1 MYYFATV
8 LFLLVSSRAN
18 FLSYIEPLIYVFT
31 GFYLLVGIQL
41 NRFTQSDFRFFA
53 KFSIIYFVFITLRAL
68 FLTHLS
74 PLFFFYD
81 VSFYLKR
88 FLFVFVYCALLK
100 EKTVPLIVK
109 VTIHGA
115 MISIFFYIAQLIDGN
130 AVFALGAFINLPP
143 RVGNPDYTNFFFF
156 TFDSGHAI
164 RNCGFVWEPGAYG
177 CFTVMGLLM
186 HFMLNKFKFDIGAIF
201 LVLAIITTLSTTAYL
216 GLFFVFLLYYRVKGG
231 KLGPFLLFAV
241 PVIAFIAVEVP
252 FLFDKIGKTYD
263 VDQHNLDSLD
273 DLTIYYERSGE
284 GQIHLN
290 RFASATILYNIFGYK
305 LLWGISNGYQG
316 ADKVLKNVNISNGD
330 VDFLAKFGVIGYGFF
345 FYRYGRMF
353 KSFLHKNEYVLYCIL
368 IFLVLSFGEPMP
380 IFHSSLAFLFLYHY
394 TTPELLGLNE
404 EDEDEEEEEEDE
416 EEEEEDEEV
425 KPSGMALGNSH

>member
-1 MYYFATV
+1 MYYLFTV

-18 FLSYIEPLIYVFT
+18 FLSYIEPLIYIFT
-31 GFYLLVGIQL
+31 GIYLVAGIQL
-41 NRFTQSDFRFFA
+41 NRFKQSDIRFFA
-53 KFSIIYFVFITLRAL
+53 KFTIIYFAFITIRAV
-68 FLTHLS
+68 FFTHLS
-74 PLFFFYD
+74 PYFYFYD

-88 FLFVFVYCALLK
+88 ILFVFVYCAVLK
-100 EKTVPLIVK
+100 ETAVPLIVK

-115 MISIFFYIAQLIDGN
+115 MISIFFYICQLIDGN

-143 RVGNPDYTNFFFF
+143 RVGNPDYTNFFIF

-177 CFTVMGLLM
+177 CFTVMALLM

-201 LVLAIITTLSTTAYL
+201 LVLATITTLSTTAYI
-216 GLFFVFLLYYRVKGG
+216 GLFFAFLLYYRVHGG

-241 PVIAFIAVEVP
+241 PIITFIAIEVP

-263 VDQHNLDSLD
+263 VDQHNLESLD

-290 RFASATILYNIFGYK
+290 RFASATILYNIYGYK

-316 ADKVLKNVNISNGD
+316 SDKVLKNVNISNGD
-330 VDFLAKFGVIGYGFF
+330 VDFLAKFGVIGYLFF
-345 FYRYGRMF
+345 FYRYGLLF

-368 IFLVLSFGEPMP
+368 VFLVLAFGEPMP
-380 IFHSSLAFLFLYHY
+380 IFHCSLSFLFLYHY
-394 TTPELLGLNE
+394 TTPELLGMN
-404 EDEDEEEEEEDE
+404 EEEEDE
-416 EEEEEDEEV
+416 EEEVEDEDEEQI
-425 KPSGMALGNSH
+425 KPSGVALGNSH